1 MAEFLD
7 SPGKGENK
15 FSDRPLE
22 GGGDRALNFDT
33 VHLISK
39 HLFHCHFGVP

>member
-15 FSDRPLE
+15 FSDLE
-22 GGGDRALNFDT
+22 GGGDRALNFKA
-33 VHLISK
+33 LISLSLWRSMNI
-39 HLFHCHFGVP
+39 H